1 MSNQKFLPK
10 KSYSLE
16 DAAKYISLN
25 HQIDISVR
33 DLLEYIQNGELIAS
47 VYLSGNKVNIDYV
60 NRKEVNFIKNS
71 DKYRELRPYYSECS
85 LYFRLNLQKFE
96 IQEHED
102 YSWLHKKDSFLDFYI
117 CLPKKSYSIESL
129 RKTDRL
135 SIYDGNVGKVEAIDF
150 EGYFQI
156 SGAELNSFNV
166 DCLIDK
172 GFLESFP
179 KYMMAI
185 YENIIC
191 FLYIDKNKTPL
202 YLDDICILHEHLI
215 DFLKL
220 FSVIDT
226 GYAQIEEVQN
236 LKNQLD
242 FKDKQIDELKEQ
254 IESMIGAKIPYIENL
269 SDVENVKL
277 ASLQDKT
284 TDLDESSDTTLFEY
298 DADLPEGMNAEKL
311 AYFIELI
318 IDPMLLDNG
327 KMPSYSKLYSSLDNR
342 HKGKEKIPS
351 KNTIKKYLN
360 Q

>member
-85 LYFRLNLQKFE
+85 LYFRLNPQKFE

-150 EGYFQI
+150 KGYFQI

-185 YENIIC
+185 YKNIIC

-254 IESMIGAKIPYIENL
+254 IESMIGAK
-269 SDVENVKL
+269 
-277 ASLQDKT
+277 
-284 TDLDESSDTTLFEY
+284 LFEY

>member
-33 DLLEYIQNGELIAS
+33 DLLEYIQNGELNAS

-85 LYFRLNLQKFE
+85 LYFRLNPQKFA

-117 CLPKKSYSIESL
+117 CLPKKSYSIEYL

-135 SIYDGNVGKVEAIDF
+135 SIYDGNVGKVEAISF

-185 YENIIC
+185 YKNMIC

-254 IESMIGAKIPYIENL
+254 IESSRNIKVSTASETKKNEFIKALLQIKYGAAVAENPRPHVYDPNDSDKGKDGVIQKDFEL
-269 SDVENVKL
+269 SGLTKHLPSGKTLKNWVSSVE
-277 ASLQDKT
+277 
-284 TDLDESSDTTLFEY
+284 
-298 DADLPEGMNAEKL
+298 
-311 AYFIELI
+311 
-318 IDPMLLDNG
+318 LDN
-327 KMPSYSKLYSSLDNR
+327 
-342 HKGKEKIPS
+342 
-351 KNTIKKYLN
+351 
-360 Q
+360 

>member
-25 HQIDISVR
+25 HQINISVR
-33 DLLEYIQNGELIAS
+33 DLLEYIQNGELNAS

-85 LYFRLNLQKFE
+85 LYFRLNPQKFE

-102 YSWLHKKDSFLDFYI
+102 CSWLHKKDSFLDFYI

-129 RKTDRL
+129 RKTERL

-166 DCLIDK
+166 DYLIDK

-185 YENIIC
+185 YKDIIC

-254 IESMIGAKIPYIENL
+254 IESSRNIKVSTASENKKNEFIKALLQIKYGAAVAENPRPHVYDPNDSDKGKDGVIQKDFEL
-269 SDVENVKL
+269 SGLTKHLPSGKTLKNWVSSVE
-277 ASLQDKT
+277 
-284 TDLDESSDTTLFEY
+284 
-298 DADLPEGMNAEKL
+298 
-311 AYFIELI
+311 
-318 IDPMLLDNG
+318 LDN
-327 KMPSYSKLYSSLDNR
+327 
-342 HKGKEKIPS
+342 
-351 KNTIKKYLN
+351 
-360 Q
+360 